1 MWMLLPPFQNQV
13 AEFVLRNELEIS
25 AKNRLIDLT
34 SEVGE
39 LAKEL
44 LKNTEYGNHD
54 FNPTQAWMDELG
66 DVFFAL
72 ISLANSTDVNLL
84 EALNSA
90 LAKYRSRLENQ
101 GDVGSGL

>member
-1 MWMLLPPFQNQV
+1 MLFPPFQEQV
-13 AEFVLRNELEIS
+13 AEFESRNELEIS
-25 AKNRLIDLT
+25 AQYRLIDLA

-44 LKNTEYGNHD
+44 LKNSEYGNHR

-90 LAKYRSRLENQ
+90 LAKYRFRLKNQ
-101 GDVGSGL
+101 GNVGSGS